1 MINVTALENSKKIDQ
16 RKLEWKL
23 GAITLNV

>member
-1 MINVTALENSKKIDQ
+1 MINVTALENSKELDG
-16 RKLEWKL
+16 RKLEFKL